1 MSGTR
6 ICFHVPYLYPLAGA
20 TRMRYT
26 GGLEVQQWLL
36 TRGLAQRGFDVH
48 VVTCDFGQPAVVTH
62 EGVTFHRSYPPH
74 RGVPGVRFFHPR
86 LSGSLRALNA
96 AAADIYVMKGS
107 GLLAGI
113 TGEVAGMR
121 GARFVFICSHD
132 DDTRRARPDL
142 RPWEYGWYVRALRNA
157 SQRIA
162 QTAWQQENFA
172 REFGVTSEVVRN
184 AVAPVATPAD
194 PGQPGT
200 VLWLA
205 TYKAGKRPEWFTDL
219 ARAFPD
225 QRFVMCGVIP
235 EPPLTREVYER
246 ALAAAA
252 ASPNLE
258 VHGFVEHDRLREV
271 FLDASLVVHT
281 SPAEGFP
288 NVFLEAW
295 SHGIPTVTTV
305 DPDGVIARHGL
316 GAVAAD
322 PESLREAVRS
332 LMADPE
338 RRREMGQR
346 AREYVAREHGLD
358 RILDRYAE
366 LFGSLSS

>member
-20 TRMRYT
+20 TRVRYT

-74 RGVPGVRFFHPR
+74 QGLPGVRFFHPR
-86 LSGSLRALNA
+86 MSRTVAAL
-96 AAADIYVMKGS
+96 AAADARIYVMKGS

-113 TGEVAGMR
+113 TGEVARMR

-132 DDTRRARPDL
+132 DDTRRVRPDL
-142 RPWEYGWYVRALRNA
+142 RPWEYGWYLRALRGA
-157 SQRIA
+157 SLRIA
-162 QTAWQQENFA
+162 QTGWQRENFV
-172 REFGVTSEVVRN
+172 RELGVTSEVVRN
-184 AVAPVATPAD
+184 AVAPVATPGD

-205 TYKAGKRPEWFTDL
+205 TYKASKRPEWFTDL
-219 ARAFPD
+219 AHGIPD

-235 EPPLTREVYER
+235 EPPLTREVYDR

-252 ASPNLE
+252 GNPNLE
-258 VHGFVEHDRLREV
+258 VRGFVEHDRLQEV
-271 FLDASLVVHT
+271 FGGASLVVHT

-305 DPDGVIARHGL
+305 DPDGAIARHGL

-322 PESLREAVRS
+322 PDSLREAVRS

-338 RRREMGQR
+338 RRREIGRR

-358 RILDRYAE
+358 TILDRYVR
-366 LFGSLSS
+366 LLGSRSA